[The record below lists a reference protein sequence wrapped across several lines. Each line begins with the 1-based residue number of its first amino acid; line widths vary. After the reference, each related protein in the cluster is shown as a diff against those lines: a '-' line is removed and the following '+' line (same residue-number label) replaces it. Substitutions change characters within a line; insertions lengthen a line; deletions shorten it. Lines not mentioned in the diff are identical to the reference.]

1 MAVNWPFVLMLD
13 DWGLLRPGTRV
24 LDIGTSNIYNL
35 HADEV
40 AALIARH
47 NRRLPAAEVRRLAE
61 RLADGSGVGP
71 DGVATNRTWVGELFE
86 AVGMEYHS
94 FDVARMYKTEVLDL
108 NRDRLPERHRGR
120 FDLVLNFGTTEHV
133 FNQVNAFEV
142 IHDAAAVGGLVWH
155 QLPSAGHVSHCYF
168 TYHPRLF
175 LDLARTNGYEVVRYW
190 VSVGGTSGAFDGLED
205 YAADLP
211 AVADFLYR
219 WDTRPQPSEC
229 VAVPDVA
236 VNAIYRKTAD
246 RPFRIPL
253 ETTTSAG
260 RLSAAVAAAYLRPAP
275 RPSLLGRL
283 RRLAR
288 RAVGRVLTPAGSNS
302 R

>member
-24 LDIGTSNIYNL
+24 LDVGTSNVYNVP
-35 HADEV
+35 ADEA
-40 AALIARH
+40 AALISRH
-47 NRRLPAAEVRRLAE
+47 NRRLPAADARRLAE
-61 RLADGSGVGP
+61 RLAAGSGVGP
-71 DGVATNRTWVGELFE
+71 DGVALNRAWLGEVFD
-86 AVGMEYHS
+86 AVGVEYHS
-94 FDVARMYKTEVLDL
+94 FDVAEMYRTEVFDL

-133 FNQVNAFEV
+133 FNQFNAFEV
-142 IHDAAAVGGLVWH
+142 IHDAVAPGGVVWH
-155 QLPSAGHVSHCYF
+155 QLPSAGHVGHCYF

-175 LDLARTNGYEVVRYW
+175 LDMARTNGYELLRYW
-190 VSVGGTSGAFDGLED
+190 VSVGGASGAFDGLED

-211 AVADFLYR
+211 AIADFLYR
-219 WDTRPQPSEC
+219 WDTRPQPTEC
-229 VAVPDVA
+229 VPVPDVA
-236 VNAIYRKTAD
+236 VNALYRKTAD
-246 RPFRIPL
+246 RPFRVPL

-260 RLSAAVAAAYLRPAP
+260 RLPESVTAAYLRPAP

-283 RRLAR
+283 RGLAR
-288 RAVGRVLTPAGSNS
+288 RAARRVLPTARTNS

>member
-13 DWGLLRPGTRV
+13 DWGFLRPGTRV
-24 LDIGTSNIYNL
+24 LDIGTSNIYHL
-35 HADEV
+35 PADDV
-40 AALIARH
+40 AALITRH
-47 NRRLPAAEVRRLAE
+47 NRRLPAADVRRLAE
-61 RLADGSGVGP
+61 RLAEGSGVGP
-71 DGVATNRTWVGELFE
+71 DGVFTNRTWVGELFE

-94 FDVARMYKTEVLDL
+94 FDVARMYKTEVFDL

-133 FNQVNAFEV
+133 FNQLNAFEV
-142 IHDAAAVGGLVWH
+142 IHDAVAPGGVVWH
-155 QLPSAGHVSHCYF
+155 QLPSAGHVAHCYF

-175 LDLARTNGYEVVRYW
+175 LDMARINGYELVRYW
-190 VSVGGTSGAFDGLED
+190 VSVGGSSGAFDGLGD

-219 WDTRPQPSEC
+219 WDTHPQPTEC
-229 VAVPDVA
+229 VQVPDVA
-236 VNAIYRKTAD
+236 VNALYRKAID

-260 RLSAAVAAAYLRPAP
+260 RLPESVAAAYRRPAP
-275 RPSLLGRL
+275 PPSLLTRL
-283 RRLAR
+283 RRLAG
-288 RAVGRVLTPAGSNS
+288 RAARRVLPTTRTNS